1 MDSSPQPQ
9 VLLRSLFVRHPQ
21 TAASGGRQLF
31 RQQPAAS
38 FALQD
43 INLQI
48 QQGEQIAIIGPSG
61 AGKTTL
67 LHTLACA
74 SQPTQGELIF
84 NGRPVW
90 QLSHSARHQLRRQLF
105 LAPQTPPLPARQRVV
120 TSVLAGRLPHW
131 SLLKAIRSLIRPADP
146 RAAFDALARFH
157 LQHKLYARVDQL
169 SGGERQRCG
178 LARLLL
184 SDAQLLL
191 VDEPLSALDPTL
203 ALQTLASLQQEARQ
217 RNASLICSLH
227 QVELARSHFSRI
239 IGLRDG
245 KILFDSKHVS
255 DQMIADLY
263 KNAQSLTESDD
274 KNAATNAEARSTSV
288 SGEIHTGQARCF

>member
-1 MDSSPQPQ
+1 MNTSPQPQ

-21 TAASGGRQLF
+21 SAAASGSK
-31 RQQPAAS
+31 PS

-43 INLQI
+43 IDLQI
-48 QQGEQIAIIGPSG
+48 MQGEQIAIIGPSG

-67 LHTLACA
+67 LHTLAYA
-74 SQPTQGELIF
+74 YQPAQGELMF
-84 NGRPVW
+84 QGLPVW
-90 QLSHSARHQLRRQLF
+90 QLSHTARHQLRRQLF

-120 TSVLAGRLPHW
+120 TSVLAGRLPRW
-131 SLLKAIRSLIRPADP
+131 SLLTALRNLIRPVDP

-157 LQHKLYARVDQL
+157 LQHKLYARVDKL

-184 SDAQLLL
+184 SDAQLFV

-203 ALQTLASLQQEARQ
+203 AQQTLATLQQEAQQ

-227 QVELARSHFSRI
+227 QVELARRHFSRI

-245 KILFDSKHVS
+245 KILFDSKHVT

-263 KNAQSLTESDD
+263 RNAQSQAEAG
-274 KNAATNAEARSTSV
+274 AATDSQDADSHADSDGAMPGTIAV
-288 SGEIHTGQARCF
+288 GQARCF

>member
-9 VLLRSLFVRHPQ
+9 VLLRSLSVRHPQ
-21 TAASGGRQLF
+21 TAATSGGK
-31 RQQPAAS
+31 PS

-43 INLQI
+43 IDLQI
-48 QQGEQIAIIGPSG
+48 MQGEQIAIIGPSG

-74 SQPTQGELIF
+74 YQPAQGELMF
-84 NGRPVW
+84 QGQSVW
-90 QLSHSARHQLRRQLF
+90 QLSHTARHQLRRQLF

-120 TSVLAGRLPHW
+120 TSVLAGCLPRW
-131 SLLKAIRSLIRPADP
+131 SLLTALRNLIRPVDP
-146 RAAFDALARFH
+146 RAAFGALSRFH
-157 LQHKLYARVDQL
+157 LQHKLYARVDKL

-184 SDAQLLL
+184 SDAQLFV

-203 ALQTLASLQQEARQ
+203 AQQTLGTLQQEARD
-217 RNASLICSLH
+217 RNATLICSLH

-263 KNAQSLTESDD
+263 KNAQSLSDSD
-274 KNAATNAEARSTSV
+274 MPSANTNADAPDVAFSSATA
-288 SGEIHTGQARCF
+288 TGQARCF